1 MIIPRLILFSLLLV
15 QASLASDIEMI
26 NFDSISASFVQ
37 TSYQKDIR
45 NNISKGYL
53 VVKRPRQ
60 MLWHIEEPTERVIIF
75 ERGLISIYDPDLNQV
90 IKTNIDQ
97 YKDANWL
104 RILMGESEI
113 NESHQQNIEDFYS
126 YKLIK
131 FQPLNNDP
139 LGNMIIIKIKE
150 ELINTIEIMQ
160 SENERI
166 QIKLE
171 DIEINMNI
179 NDGFFVDL
187 IPDDAEVIE

>member
-26 NFDSISASFVQ
+26 NFDSMSASFVQ

-53 VVKRPRQ
+53 VVKRPHH

-150 ELINTIEIMQ
+150 ELIDTIEIMQ

>member
-26 NFDSISASFVQ
+26 NFDSMRASFVQ

-53 VVKRPRQ
+53 VVKRPHQ

-131 FQPLNNDP
+131 FHPLNNDP

-150 ELINTIEIMQ
+150 ELIDTIEIMQ

-179 NDGFFVDL
+179 NDGFFVGL

>member
-26 NFDSISASFVQ
+26 NFDSMSASFVQ

-53 VVKRPRQ
+53 VVKRPHQ

-150 ELINTIEIMQ
+150 ELIDTIEIMQ

-187 IPDDAEVIE
+187 IPGDAEVIE

>member
-26 NFDSISASFVQ
+26 NFDSMSASFVQ

-53 VVKRPRQ
+53 VVKRPHQ

-131 FQPLNNDP
+131 FHPLNNDP

-150 ELINTIEIMQ
+150 ELIDTIEIMQ

-187 IPDDAEVIE
+187 IPGDAEVIE

>member
-1 MIIPRLILFSLLLV
+1 LIIPRLILFSLLLV

-26 NFDSISASFVQ
+26 NFDSMSASFVQ

-53 VVKRPRQ
+53 VVKRPHQ

-131 FQPLNNDP
+131 FHPLNNDP
-139 LGNMIIIKIKE
+139 LGNMITIKIKE
-150 ELINTIEIMQ
+150 ELIDTIEIMQ

-171 DIEINMNI
+171 DIEINMNM

-187 IPDDAEVIE
+187 IPDDAEVME

>member
-26 NFDSISASFVQ
+26 NFDSMSASFVQ

-53 VVKRPRQ
+53 VVKRPHQ

-131 FQPLNNDP
+131 FRPLNNDP

-150 ELINTIEIMQ
+150 ELIDTIEIMQ

-171 DIEINMNI
+171 EIDINMNI

>member
-26 NFDSISASFVQ
+26 NFDSMSASFVQ

-53 VVKRPRQ
+53 VVKRPHQ

-131 FQPLNNDP
+131 FHPLNNDP

-150 ELINTIEIMQ
+150 ELIDTIEIMQ

>member
-1 MIIPRLILFSLLLV
+1 
-15 QASLASDIEMI
+15 MI
-26 NFDSISASFVQ
+26 NFDSMSASFVQ

-45 NNISKGYL
+45 NNLSEGYL
-53 VVKRPRQ
+53 LVKRPHQ
-60 MLWHIEEPTERVIIF
+60 MLWHIEEPTERIIIY
-75 ERGLISIYDPDLNQV
+75 ERGSISIYDPDLNQV

-113 NESHQQNIEDFYS
+113 NESHQQKIEDFYS

-131 FQPLNNDP
+131 FHPLNNDP
-139 LGNMIIIKIKE
+139 LGNIIIIKTKE
-150 ELINTIEIMQ
+150 EIIDSIDIMQ

-171 DIEINMNI
+171 DIEINMGI
-179 NDGFFVDL
+179 NDGFFADF

>member
-1 MIIPRLILFSLLLV
+1 LIIPRLILFSLLLV

-26 NFDSISASFVQ
+26 NFDSMSASFVQ

-53 VVKRPRQ
+53 VVKRPHQ

-150 ELINTIEIMQ
+150 ELIDTIEIMQ

>member
-26 NFDSISASFVQ
+26 NFDSMSASFVQ

-104 RILMGESEI
+104 RILMGEGEI

>member
-1 MIIPRLILFSLLLV
+1 MLLV
-15 QASLASDIEMI
+15 QASLASDIKMI
-26 NFDSISASFVQ
+26 NFDSMSASFVQ

-53 VVKRPRQ
+53 VVKRPHQ

-75 ERGLISIYDPDLNQV
+75 ERGLILIYDPDLNQV

-131 FQPLNNDP
+131 YHPLNNDP

-150 ELINTIEIMQ
+150 ELIDTIEIMQ

-179 NDGFFVDL
+179 NDEFFVDL

>member
-26 NFDSISASFVQ
+26 NFDSMSASFVQ

-53 VVKRPRQ
+53 VVKRPHQ

-131 FQPLNNDP
+131 FHPLNNDP
-139 LGNMIIIKIKE
+139 LGNMITIKIKE
-150 ELINTIEIMQ
+150 ELIDTIEIMQ

-171 DIEINMNI
+171 DIEINMNM

-187 IPDDAEVIE
+187 IPDDAEVME

>member
-26 NFDSISASFVQ
+26 NFDSMSASFVQ

-53 VVKRPRQ
+53 VVKRPHQ

-104 RILMGESEI
+104 RILMGEGEI

>member
-26 NFDSISASFVQ
+26 NFDSMSASFVQ

-53 VVKRPRQ
+53 VVKRPHQ

-131 FQPLNNDP
+131 FHPLNNDP

-150 ELINTIEIMQ
+150 ELIDTIEIMQ

-179 NDGFFVDL
+179 NDGFFVNL
-187 IPDDAEVIE
+187 IPDDVEVIE

>member
-26 NFDSISASFVQ
+26 NFDSMSASFVQ

-53 VVKRPRQ
+53 VVKRPHQ

-150 ELINTIEIMQ
+150 ELIDTIEIMQ